1 MRPLHR
7 KLLRDMW
14 KLRGQLVAIV
24 AVVACGIAAYVTM
37 LSVHASLRDHGQAYF
52 ERNRLPDVFART
64 GDAPLAV
71 ARRIAALPGVE
82 AVEARVVEDVMLD
95 VRGLAEPAIGRMV
108 SVTTDRPPV
117 FNEIYLR
124 TGRMPRSGSTEEV
137 VVNEAFVQ
145 AHALALGEELHAIV
159 GGRRQALRI
168 VGVGLSPEYV
178 YTVTASGLPDDKRF
192 GVLWMDA
199 RGLAALSDME
209 GRFDDISVSLAR
221 GASEQQLIDVLD
233 RILEPYGSR
242 GAHGRDRQMSARF
255 VSEELKQLEN
265 MGAFVPILFLGV
277 ATFLLN
283 VVMSRLVDGQREQ
296 IAALKALGYGNLT
309 IGLHF
314 VQLVVLVVLL
324 GTAVGAG
331 LGAIMGD
338 AMVGLYHQ
346 YFRFPVLEFSLQPR
360 LLVSSAA
367 LATFAGLLGT
377 FVSVRRAVALPPAE
391 AMRPPSPPTYR
402 RGPLTR
408 LGLPHVL
415 GPAGRIVLRNV
426 ERRPF
431 RTLLASLGLAMGVGI
446 MIAGTFSMDALAYV
460 MDVNYE
466 RIQRDDL
473 TVTFANA
480 LPRRALHDLESTPGV
495 LYAEPVRQVPVR
507 IRAGHRSYQTAVEG
521 LDRGAHLRQLLDA
534 KLRSVPL
541 PPNGVLLTDVLA
553 ERLGVRPG
561 DSIDLEILEGK
572 ERTRRVLVAGTI
584 DEMMGM
590 SAYMDL
596 AALDRLMNEGPLVS
610 GARLLL
616 DANQR
621 DLAYHHIKRLPK
633 VAGASLRKAAYDLFN
648 ETTGQIQTVTAM
660 ILGAFASVVTIG
672 VVYNSAR
679 VILAERAREL
689 ASLRVLGFT
698 RREVSGVLLGELGVQ
713 LVLAM
718 PMGCGL
724 GYLFALS
731 AIQNVD
737 AELYRFPLVINPGTY
752 LLAVSVVLVA
762 GVATG
767 LLVRRK
773 IDHLDLVAV
782 LKTRE

>member
-7 KLLRDMW
+7 KLVRDMW

-71 ARRIAALPGVE
+71 ARRIEALPWVE
-82 AVEARVVEDVMLD
+82 AVEARVVEDVVLD
-95 VRGLAEPAIGRMV
+95 VRGLAEPAVGRLV
-108 SVTTDRPPV
+108 SITTDRPPV
-117 FNEIYLR
+117 FNEVYLR
-124 TGRMPRSGSTEEV
+124 TGRMPRSGSTKEAV
-137 VVNEAFVQ
+137 ANEAFVQ
-145 AHALALGEELHAIV
+145 AHRLAIGEEVHVIV
-159 GGRRQALRI
+159 GGRRQTLRI

-178 YTVTASGLPDDKRF
+178 YTVTSSGLPDDKRF
-192 GVLWMDA
+192 GVFWMDA
-199 RGLAALSDME
+199 RGLAAISDME
-209 GRFDDISVSLAR
+209 GRVNDISVSLAK
-221 GASEQQLIDVLD
+221 GASQQQVIDVLD

-265 MGAFVPILFLGV
+265 MGAFVPMLFLGV

-309 IGLHF
+309 IGVHF
-314 VQLVVLVVLL
+314 VQLVMLVVLL

-331 LGAIMGD
+331 LGAVMGD
-338 AMVGLYHQ
+338 AMVRLYHQ
-346 YFRFPVLEFSLQPR
+346 YFRFPALEFSLRPQ

-367 LATFAGLLGT
+367 LAAGAGLLGT

-426 ERRPF
+426 ERRPL

-446 MIAGTFSMDALAYV
+446 MVAGTFSMDALAYV

-473 TVTFANA
+473 TVSFAHA
-480 LPRRALHDLESTPGV
+480 LPRRALRDLESTPGV
-495 LYAEPVRQVPVR
+495 LYAEPMRQVPVR
-507 IRAGHRSYQTAVEG
+507 IRAGHRDYQTMVEG
-521 LDRGAHLRQLLDA
+521 LDRGARLRQLLDA
-534 KLRSVPL
+534 KLRPVPL
-541 PPNGVLLTDVLA
+541 PPNGVILTDVLA

-561 DSIDLEILEGK
+561 DSIDLEILEGS

-596 AALDRLMNEGPLVS
+596 AALDQLMNEGPLVS

-616 DANQR
+616 DPMQR
-621 DLAYHHIKRLPK
+621 DVAYHHIKRLPK

-648 ETTGQIQTVTAM
+648 ESTGQIQTVTAM

-698 RREVSGVLLGELGVQ
+698 RREVSGVLLGELFVQ
-713 LVLAM
+713 LLLAV
-718 PMGCGL
+718 PMGCAL
-724 GYLFALS
+724 GYLFAFS

-737 AELYRFPLVINPGTY
+737 AELYRFPLIIYPKTY

-762 GVATG
+762 GVVTG
-767 LLVRRK
+767 LFVRRQV
-773 IDHLDLVAV
+773 DHLDLVAV

>member
-7 KLLRDMW
+7 KLVRDMW

-71 ARRIAALPGVE
+71 ARRIEALPFIE
-82 AVEARVVEDVMLD
+82 AVEARAVEDVMLD
-95 VRGLAEPAIGRMV
+95 VRGLSEPAVARLV
-108 SVTTDRPPV
+108 SVTTERPPV

-124 TGRMPRSGSTEEV
+124 SGRMPRPGSTSEAV
-137 VVNEAFVQ
+137 ANEAFVV
-145 AHALALGEELHAIV
+145 AHGLAIGEEVHVIV
-159 GGRRQALRI
+159 GGRRQALRV

-178 YTVTASGLPDDKRF
+178 YTVTSSGLPDDKRF
-192 GVLWMDA
+192 GVLWLDA
-199 RGLAALSDME
+199 RGLAAMSDME
-209 GRFDDISVSLAR
+209 GRFNDLSLSLAR
-221 GASEQQLIDVLD
+221 GASEAQVIDVID
-233 RILEPYGSR
+233 RVLEPYGCR

-338 AMVGLYHQ
+338 AMVDLYHQ
-346 YFRFPVLEFSLQPR
+346 YFRFPRLEFTLQPR
-360 LLVSSAA
+360 LVVSSAA
-367 LATFAGLLGT
+367 LAGSAGLLGT
-377 FVSVRRAVALPPAE
+377 IVAVRRAVSLPPAE
-391 AMRPPSPPTYR
+391 AMRPPVPPTYR
-402 RGPLTR
+402 RGLLTR
-408 LGLPHVL
+408 IGLPYVL

-426 ERRPF
+426 ERRPL

-446 MIAGTFSMDALAYV
+446 MIAGTFSMDALAYI

-473 TVTFANA
+473 TVSFAHA
-480 LPRRALHDLESTPGV
+480 LPRRALHDLEATPGV

-507 IRAGHRSYQTAVEG
+507 IHAGPRSYQTAVEG
-521 LDRGAHLRQLLDA
+521 LDRGARLRQLLDA
-534 KLRSVPL
+534 KLRPVPL
-541 PPNGVLLTDVLA
+541 PSSGVLLTDVLA
-553 ERLGVRPG
+553 EKLGVRPG
-561 DSIDLEILEGK
+561 DSVELEILEGR
-572 ERTRRVLVAGTI
+572 ERRRQVLVAGTI

-590 SAYMDL
+590 QAYMDL

-616 DANQR
+616 DPGQR
-621 DLAYHHIKRLPK
+621 DVAYHHIKRLPK
-633 VAGASLRKAAYDLFN
+633 VAGATLRKAIYDLFN
-648 ETTGQIQTVTAM
+648 QTTGQVQTVTAL

-698 RREVSGVLLGELGVQ
+698 RREVSGVLLGELLVQ
-713 LVLAM
+713 LMLAI

-737 AELYRFPLVINPGTY
+737 TELYRFPLVIYPKTY
-752 LLAVSVVLVA
+752 LVAVSVVLVA
-762 GVATG
+762 GVVTG
-767 LLVRRK
+767 LFVRRK
-773 IDHLDLVAV
+773 VDHLDLVAV